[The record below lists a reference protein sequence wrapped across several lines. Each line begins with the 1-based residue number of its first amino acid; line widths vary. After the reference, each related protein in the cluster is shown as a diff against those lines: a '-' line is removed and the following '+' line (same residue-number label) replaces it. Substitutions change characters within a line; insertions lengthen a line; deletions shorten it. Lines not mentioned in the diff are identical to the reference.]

1 MQRIGFM
8 LKVKKEMMAEYK
20 RRHAEVWP
28 DMLAALRETGWHN
41 YSIFMTE
48 DGTLFGYLETPDY
61 DAARAGMATKEV
73 NARWQADMAPFFEG
87 IGGKNADEN
96 FVQLEEVFHL
106 D

>member
-28 DMLAALRETGWHN
+28 DMLAALRDTGWHN

-61 DAARAGMATKEV
+61 DAARAGMATREV

-87 IGGKNADEN
+87 IGGKNADES
-96 FVQLEEVFHL
+96 FIVLEEVFHL